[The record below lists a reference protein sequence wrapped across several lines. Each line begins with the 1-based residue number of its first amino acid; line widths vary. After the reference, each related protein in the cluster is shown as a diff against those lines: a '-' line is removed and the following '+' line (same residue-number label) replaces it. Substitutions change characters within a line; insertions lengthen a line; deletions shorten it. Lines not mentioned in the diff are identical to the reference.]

1 MLLSIASFY
10 LFMKAAFL
18 YSLVRTQVKY
28 DVMQDRWLFLSVLYT
43 GGIAFLSYA
52 FLFSWLNASWP
63 PFQVNLAKMIGISPF
78 LLWVGETF
86 LLSALYF
93 KLLSRADD
101 GMVFYLL
108 LLAGLGLVWF

>member
-1 MLLSIASFY
+1 MVFTIATFY

-18 YSLVRTQVKY
+18 YSLVRTQVKF
-28 DVMQDRWLFLSVLYT
+28 DVMQERWLFLSILYT
-43 GGIAFLSYA
+43 SGVAFLSYA
-52 FLFSWLNASWP
+52 FLFSWINASWP
-63 PFQVNLAKMIGISPF
+63 PFQVNLAKMAGVSPF
-78 LLWVGETF
+78 VLWVGETF
-86 LLSALYF
+86 ALSALYF